1 MLQFLTHF
9 KPHRGRWPRSPEGVR
24 TLGAVEQIDESPE
37 LHQTE
42 IDDSQKVHK
51 MTLPTPVS
59 YKRELSPDRLQAVSQ
74 WLLDELYATED
85 DLSRP
90 TDNGYTRG
98 CTTFGRQRNR
108 IIAEAMSARHPW
120 LGLLNNNNDIVFTI
134 GGVPCRFSN
143 DDPSNPSKDAVL
155 TANRYQMEFVDFAA
169 ESEPARFCFI
179 IDRGHEGAADPR
191 VEFLGFTP
199 SGEIA
204 CRWVSN
210 TVRVLRLEGQQTL
223 PQPVDVAKPQ
233 VAPKRREEGAA
244 ASKEVG

>member
-1 MLQFLTHF
+1 
-9 KPHRGRWPRSPEGVR
+9 
-24 TLGAVEQIDESPE
+24 
-37 LHQTE
+37 
-42 IDDSQKVHK
+42 
-51 MTLPTPVS
+51 MTLPLPTIFNP
-59 YKRELSPDRLQAVSQ
+59 ELSSDRLEAVSQ

-85 DLSRP
+85 DLSRS

-98 CTTFGRQRNR
+98 CTAFGRQKNR
-108 IIAEAMSARHPW
+108 IIAEERSGRHAW
-120 LGLLNNNNDIVFTI
+120 LDLSNSNNDLVFTI

-155 TANRYQMEFVDFAA
+155 TANRYQMDFLEFATD
-169 ESEPARFCFI
+169 SEPARFCFI
-179 IDRGHEGAADPR
+179 IDRGHDGAAEPR

-210 TVRVLRLEGQQTL
+210 TVRVLRVEGQQTL

-233 VAPKRREEGAA
+233 VAPKRRDEGDA
-244 ASKEVG
+244 ASEAVR

>member
-1 MLQFLTHF
+1 
-9 KPHRGRWPRSPEGVR
+9 
-24 TLGAVEQIDESPE
+24 
-37 LHQTE
+37 
-42 IDDSQKVHK
+42 
-51 MTLPTPVS
+51 MTLPTPATFNP
-59 YKRELSPDRLQAVSQ
+59 ELSSDRLEAVSQ

-108 IIAEAMSARHPW
+108 IIAEALSARHAW
-120 LGLLNNNNDIVFTI
+120 LGLLNSNNDIVFTV

-155 TANRYQMEFVDFAA
+155 TANSYQMDFLEFATD
-169 ESEPARFCFI
+169 SEPARFCFI
-179 IDRGHEGAADPR
+179 IDRDHDGATEPR

-199 SGEIA
+199 GGQIA

-210 TVRVLRLEGQQTL
+210 AVRVLRVEGERTL

-233 VAPKRREEGAA
+233 VAPKRRDGGDP
-244 ASKEVG
+244 ASEAVR

>member
-1 MLQFLTHF
+1 MLA
-9 KPHRGRWPRSPEGVR
+9 KK
-24 TLGAVEQIDESPE
+24 IDESNK
-37 LHQTE
+37 LHE
-42 IDDSQKVHK
+42 NSVDEFKNVHK
-51 MTLPTPVS
+51 MTLPPPAS
-59 YKRELSPDRLQAVSQ
+59 FNPELSSDRLQTVSQ

-108 IIAEAMSARHPW
+108 IIAEVLSARHAW
-120 LGLLNNNNDIVFTI
+120 LGLPNSNNDLVFTI

-155 TANRYQMEFVDFAA
+155 TVNRYQMDFLEFATD
-169 ESEPARFCFI
+169 SEPARFCFI
-179 IDRGHEGAADPR
+179 IDRGHDGAAEPR

-199 SGEIA
+199 SGVIA

-210 TVRVLRLEGQQTL
+210 AVRILRVEGQQTL
-223 PQPVDVAKPQ
+223 PQPVEVAKPQ
-233 VAPKRREEGAA
+233 VAPKRRDEGDA
-244 ASKEVG
+244 ASEAVR